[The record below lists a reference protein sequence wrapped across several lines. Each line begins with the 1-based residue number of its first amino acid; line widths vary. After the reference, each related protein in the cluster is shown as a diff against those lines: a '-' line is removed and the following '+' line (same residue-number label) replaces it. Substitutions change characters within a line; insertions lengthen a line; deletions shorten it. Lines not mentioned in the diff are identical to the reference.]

1 MRFGLIGAGM
11 IAGLRKQAIEATE
24 AAELAGV
31 FDIDKDRATDLA
43 GEVHVF
49 ASLDDMLASDEIDA
63 VIVSTPPNFHE
74 DIAVAAMNAG
84 KHALVEKPLANSVEA
99 CRAMIDTS
107 RKTGMVLTTGF
118 NHRYFPAIKELKHAV
133 ESGAIGDLSYVRG
146 FAGHAG
152 LAEFKSEWM
161 YSKDVMGGG
170 ALFDNGIH
178 MIDLVHHVMGPV
190 RSVYGKSTG
199 DIWGLDRVED
209 NGFALLTGENGVVGS
224 LHASWTEWKGYH
236 FYIEAYG
243 NRGMARAYYAPM
255 QSLVVTMDK
264 PGGRPKKKRNF
275 YLRQIVEEKVRGW
288 QSTAIRTLSEEI
300 ADFISLASK
309 KPPSGPIARGEDGF
323 RSIEIAMA
331 VYNSNESNADTPLV
345 EEI

>member
-11 IAGLRKQAIEATE
+11 IAGLRKQAIEA
-24 AAELAGV
+24 APGAELAGV
-31 FDIDKDRATDLA
+31 FDIDRARAAALATDA
-43 GEVHVF
+43 VVF
-49 ASLDDMLASDEIDA
+49 ETLDDLLGSDIVDA
-63 VIVSTPPNFHE
+63 VIVSTPPDRHE

-84 KHALVEKPLANSVEA
+84 KHALVEKPLANTIKA
-99 CRAMIDTS
+99 CRNMIDVS
-107 RKTGMVLTTGF
+107 RKTGKILTTGF
-118 NHRYFPAIKELKHAV
+118 NHRYFPAIKELKQAV
-133 ESGAIGDLSYVRG
+133 DSGAIGDLSYVRG

-190 RSVYGKSTG
+190 QGVYGKSLG

-243 NRGMARAYYAPM
+243 NKGMARAYYAPM
-255 QSLVVTMDK
+255 QSLIVTMDK

-275 YLRQIVEEKVRGW
+275 YVRQIIEEKFKGW
-288 QSTAIRTLSEEI
+288 QTTAVRTLAEEI
-300 ADFISLASK
+300 EDFISLAENRT
-309 KPPSGPIARGEDGF
+309 PNGPIARAEDGY
-323 RSIEIAMA
+323 RSIEIANA
-331 VYNSNESNADTPLV
+331 VYTSSESNKVTQLV
-345 EEI
+345 EKI

>member
-11 IAGLRKQAIEATE
+11 IAGLRKQAIEATVG
-24 AAELAGV
+24 AKLAGV
-31 FDIDKDRATDLA
+31 FDIDKSRAADLA
-43 GEVHVF
+43 GGAQVF
-49 ASLDDMLASDEIDA
+49 SALDDMLASDEIDA
-63 VIVSTPPNFHE
+63 VIVSTPPDRHE
-74 DIAVAAMNAG
+74 EIAVAAMNAG

-99 CRAMIDTS
+99 CRNMINVS
-107 RKTGMVLTTGF
+107 RQTGMVLTTGF

-133 ESGAIGDLSYVRG
+133 DSGAIGDLSYVRG

-190 RSVYGKSTG
+190 LGVYGKSTG

-255 QSLVVTMDK
+255 QSLIVTMDK

-275 YLRQIVEEKVRGW
+275 YLRQIVEEKVKGW
-288 QSTAIRTLSEEI
+288 QSTAVRTLSEEI
-300 ADFISLASK
+300 ADFISLADK
-309 KPPSGPIARGEDGF
+309 KTPKGPIAGAEDGY

-331 VYNSNESNADTPLV
+331 VYKSHESNSVTPLA
-345 EEI
+345 EKI